1 MYKSPMT
8 KKVLQVLEFMGN
20 EQTPLGVSHIA
31 NALSMNKSTLFGI
44 LKALEEEG
52 YVIKDAAQKTYAAGD
67 GLLRLSKLTSRPPD
81 IATLARPFLERLAK
95 VADETAL
102 LGIREESFIKVV
114 AVVEAQKALRI
125 SSREGVKLPL
135 VAGAFGKAF
144 LSAVSEGELLELLE
158 ETGLPRFTEKSN
170 QQMGLFLQELHKAR
184 RLGYAP
190 DLDEYVGGVAGL
202 AAPVTAGGQA
212 VGAVWVA
219 GLSAWMQS
227 LKLFGIIR
235 CLKETAGSIG
245 EAIGSYPTYCAPCRR
260 TADPFDI
267 PLHKDKRIGN
277 DRLSESVSR
286 QPRTTNKHHPLSFD
300 ERPGCG

>member
-1 MYKSPMT
+1 
-8 KKVLQVLEFMGN
+8 
-20 EQTPLGVSHIA
+20 
-31 NALSMNKSTLFGI
+31 MNKSTLFGI
-44 LKALEEEG
+44 LKAFEEEG
-52 YVIKDAAQKTYAAGD
+52 YVTKDKVEKKYAAGE
-67 GLLRLSKLTSRPPD
+67 GFLRLSNLAFRPPD
-81 IATLARPFLERLAK
+81 IAALAKPFLRRLAK

-102 LGIREESFIKVV
+102 LGIREESFMKVV

-170 QQMGLFLQELHKAR
+170 QQMGLFLQELRKAR

-190 DLDEYVGGVAGL
+190 DLEEYVGGVAGL
-202 AAPVTAGGQA
+202 AAPVTASGQA

-219 GLSAWMQS
+219 GLSASMQS

-245 EAIGSYPTYCAPCRR
+245 EAIGSYPTYCAPRR
-260 TADPFDI
+260 TADLFDI
-267 PLHKDKRIGN
+267 PLHKDKRMGN
-277 DRLSESVSR
+277 GGLSESVSR
-286 QPRTTNKHHPLSFD
+286 QPRTINKHHPLSFD
-300 ERPGCG
+300 EHPGCG

>member
-8 KKVLQVLEFMGN
+8 KKVLKVLEFLGN
-20 EQTPLGVSHIA
+20 EHTPLGVSQIA

-52 YVIKDAAQKTYAAGD
+52 YVIKDAAQKTYTAGD
-67 GLLRLSKLTSRPPD
+67 GLLRLSKLAVAAPD
-81 IATLARPFLERLAK
+81 IAALARPFLQRLVK
-95 VADETAL
+95 VADETAF
-102 LGIREESFIKVV
+102 LGLREGSFMKVV
-114 AVVEAQKALRI
+114 AVVEARKAIRI
-125 SSREGVKLPL
+125 SSQEGVKLPL

-158 ETGLPRFTEKSN
+158 ETGLPRFTESTN
-170 QQMGLFLQELHKAR
+170 QQMGLFLQELRKAKA
-184 RLGYAP
+184 LGYAP
-190 DLDEYVGGVAGL
+190 DLEEYVGGVAGL
-202 AAPVTAGGQA
+202 AAPVTAGEQA

-219 GLSAWMQS
+219 GLSSSMQS

-235 CLKETAGSIG
+235 CLKETAGSIST
-245 EAIGSYPTYCAPCRR
+245 AIGSRPAFCAPLR

-277 DRLSESVSR
+277 DMLSESLSHR
-286 QPRTTNKHHPLSFD
+286 DRAPHKHRRLPLD
-300 ERPGCG
+300 ERPTRV

>member
-8 KKVLQVLEFMGN
+8 KKVLQVLEFLGN
-20 EQTPLGVSHIA
+20 GRTPLGVCQIA

-52 YVIKDAAQKTYAAGD
+52 YVIKDPAQKTYTPGE
-67 GLLRLSKLTSRPPD
+67 GLLRLSKLAFRPLD
-81 IATLARPFLERLAK
+81 IAALARPFLRRLAK
-95 VADETAL
+95 VADETAFFGL
-102 LGIREESFIKVV
+102 REESFIKVV
-114 AVVEAQKALRI
+114 AIVEARKAIRI
-125 SSREGVKLPL
+125 SSREGAKLPL

-170 QQMGLFLQELHKAR
+170 QQMGLFLQELQRAR
-184 RLGYAP
+184 KLGYAP

-202 AAPVTAGGQA
+202 AAPVTAAGQA

-219 GLSAWMQS
+219 GLSASMQS

-235 CLKETAGSIG
+235 CLKETARSIG
-245 EAIGSYPTYCAPCRR
+245 TAIGSHPASCAPLR

-267 PLHKDKRIGN
+267 PLHKDEGMGN
-277 DRLSESVSR
+277 DRLSQSGSR
-286 QPRTTNKHHPLSFD
+286 RARRGN
-300 ERPGCG
+300 RVMR